1 LIGRA
6 ENSGIMINGVDNNPL
21 AKLTGA
27 GAASPAAAVGG
38 AGGAGTT
45 GATSFADVLKN
56 SIQEVSKLQ
65 QDASQAVEDLAAG
78 KTENVTGVMTAME
91 KSDLAFQTLL
101 AIRSKLMDAYD
112 EIKGI
117 SV

>member
-1 LIGRA
+1 MIT
-6 ENSGIMINGVDNNPL
+6 GINNPL
-21 AKLTGA
+21 NSALTSAA
-27 GAASPAAAVGG
+27 GPATSPAGG
-38 AGGAGTT
+38 AGGAAAS

-56 SIQEVSKLQ
+56 GIEEVSKLQ
-65 QDASQAVEDLAAG
+65 QDASQAVEDLATG
-78 KTENVTGVMTAME
+78 KTENVSGVMTAME